1 MIARALGHNLKSL
14 KKLSHR
20 RRNDS
25 WNLVVM
31 NKTLS
36 ILLLFLLSVAPLASA
51 AEKLLVGKKSSSFL
65 AIASANELLDSAR
78 LAALRAVAKSSCA
91 RDGL

>member
-1 MIARALGHNLKSL
+1 MIARALGHNLKTL
-14 KKLSHR
+14 KKMSHR

-51 AEKLLVGKKSSSFL
+51 AEKLLVGNKSSSFL

-78 LAALRAVAKSSCA
+78 LSAPRAVANSSCA
-91 RDGL
+91 RDVL

>member
-14 KKLSHR
+14 KKMSHR
-20 RRNDS
+20 RRDDS

-36 ILLLFLLSVAPLASA
+36 I
-51 AEKLLVGKKSSSFL
+51 
-65 AIASANELLDSAR
+65 
-78 LAALRAVAKSSCA
+78 
-91 RDGL
+91 